1 MNQKI
6 LVHLICWLSILLIL
20 SLGGSTTL
28 AKTETTLP
36 ISQALQASDPTLDVC
51 LEQEPSTLYLYGNDF
66 VEWAMAVVQ
75 SAIYDGP
82 IDNLSF
88 DYQPVILQ
96 RLPSLENGD
105 AVLEAVT
112 VNEGDTVVN
121 DAGDVVTLVIGEVI
135 RPSGCRS
142 SDCAITYSGVPI
154 EMDRFQVNFYMLAG
168 LTWSDGTTL
177 TTADSIYSF
186 NLAADPATPSSK
198 FVVERTASYTAPS
211 DTQVV
216 WTGLPGFILSD
227 YFTNFWTPFPQHLW
241 GSYTPAELITA
252 EISSRTPLG
261 WGPYVIDE
269 WISGDRI
276 TLHKNA
282 IYFRAD
288 EGLPEFEN
296 LVFHFTSDPMGEILA
311 GNCDLAPSSTVHPDT
326 LHAYDEQ
333 GYIKVVA
340 SQSGTTWEHLDFGI
354 QPSDA
359 YDGFAAQTLAFQ
371 DVRVRQAFAYCL
383 DRQAI
388 AQAAYGVYGVVPNAY
403 IPDNHPY
410 YPADAVVYGFDP
422 AQGRGLLEAAGW
434 VDSNRDGV
442 RDQGGIEFSVYLV
455 TTDATQRQIVAGM
468 IASQMLGN
476 CGVEVIP
483 DHRPAS
489 EVFAGWP
496 DGPIFGRKFDLS
508 EFAWIT
514 GVQPPCELYLSSEIP
529 SDANSG
535 AGQNDTGYSNALYD
549 AACNNAV
556 RAIDESDKKTFHGQA
571 VKIFTQDLPVLPLF
585 SRITVGIVASEITD
599 FALDA
604 TEFPLWNLEAIGFGE
619 SAAIPTS
626 GGGLDSPDDT
636 TAYVFEAGTFA
647 GEVEV
652 THVTLSPADVPDFQ
666 PLLGIGHFF
675 TVSAMD
681 SGGQPVEPQKPY
693 ELSIQYTDGELS
705 PAFESTLALYY
716 WDDAQEAWVKE
727 PSWQLDPATNTL
739 SASPDHF
746 SIWVVLADTRLIYLP
761 VITH

>member
-1 MNQKI
+1 MNQKTLI
-6 LVHLICWLSILLIL
+6 HLICWLSIMLIL
-20 SLGGSTTL
+20 PMGGSSAL
-28 AKTETTLP
+28 ANRETSSTQ
-36 ISQALQASDPTLDVC
+36 SQALQASDTTLDVC
-51 LEQEPSTLYLYGNDF
+51 LEGEPSTLYLYGNDF

-142 SDCAITYSGVPI
+142 SDCAITYSGGPI
-154 EMDRFQVNFYMLAG
+154 DMDRLLVNFYLLTG
-168 LTWSDGTTL
+168 LTWSDGTPL
-177 TTADSIYSF
+177 TAADSAYSF
-186 NLAADPATPSSK
+186 TLDSDPVTPSRK
-198 FVVERTASYTAPS
+198 DKVERTDSYTAPS
-211 DTQVV
+211 DTQAV
-216 WTGLPGFILSD
+216 WTGLPGFTPSD
-227 YFTNFWTPFPQHLW
+227 YFTYFWTPLPQHLW
-241 GSYTPAELITA
+241 GSYTPGELITA

-276 TLHKNA
+276 TLHKNTS
-282 IYFRAD
+282 YFRAG

-296 LVFHFTSDPMGEILA
+296 LIFHFTSDTFGETLA
-311 GNCDLAPSSTVHPDT
+311 GNCDLAPRSTVPPDT
-326 LHAYDEQ
+326 LLAYDEQ
-333 GYIKVVA
+333 GYFKVVA
-340 SQSGTTWEHLDFGI
+340 SLSSSVWEHLDFGI

-388 AQAAYGVYGVVPNAY
+388 AQAAYGVYGVVINAY

-410 YPADAVVYGFDP
+410 YPSDAVVYGFDP
-422 AQGRGLLEAAGW
+422 AQGRGLLEAAG
-434 VDSNRDGV
+434 
-442 RDQGGIEFSVYLV
+442 IEFSVYLT
-455 TTDATQRQIVAGM
+455 TTDAAQRLIVASM

-476 CGVEVIP
+476 CSIEVIP

-489 EVFAGWP
+489 EVFADWP

-508 EFAWIT
+508 EFAWIV
-514 GVQPPCELYLSSEIP
+514 GNIPPCELYLSSEIP

-535 AGQNDTGYSNALYD
+535 AGQNDAGYSNAIYD
-549 AACNNAV
+549 AACINALL
-556 RAIDESDKKTFHGQA
+556 AIDESDKKNFHGQA
-571 VKIFTQDLPVLPLF
+571 VKIITQDLPVLPLF
-585 SRITVGIVASEITD
+585 SRINIGIVASEFTG

-604 TEFPLWNLEAIGFGE
+604 TEIPLWNIETIGFGE

-626 GGGLDSPDDT
+626 GGGLDSPDDK
-636 TAYVFEAGTFA
+636 TAYTFEAGSFA
-647 GEVEV
+647 DDVEV

-675 TVSAMD
+675 AVSAVD
-681 SGGQPVEPQKPY
+681 SGGQPIEPQKPY
-693 ELSIQYTDGELS
+693 ALSIQYTDGELS
-705 PAFESTLALYY
+705 PALESTLALLY
-716 WDDAQEAWVKE
+716 WSEAQEAWVKE
-727 PSWQLDPATNTL
+727 PSGQLDPASNTL
-739 SASPDHF
+739 SANPDHF
-746 SIWVVLADTRLIYLP
+746 STWAVLADTRLIYLP